1 MNKKLLAIMIAATL
15 LQGCTSFRQAENTR
29 KDAVA
34 EQQRAREMIAELRNR
49 TPVVKESPRQWIN
62 PRPVTDKNPGN
73 AVPGCPIII
82 NTRQSITLQQV
93 AQRISENCHIP
104 VRITPDVQAYLS
116 VTTSGSTQQIQGTVP
131 PPDTGGMVPLAAIGS
146 SDTTLPR
153 LQGNTASLPELKA
166 SGLTSLLNAV
176 ASRLGISWRYDGSH
190 ITFYYLD
197 TRTFPVTYMDS
208 QVAYNATVVSGT
220 MSSNGSSG
228 GTASDAISGDAS
240 NTQTT
245 TVDMKSAL
253 YQDVKNAVS
262 SMLTPGIGRMFMST
276 GFITVTDTGAP
287 GTAPHASPSGTV
299 TSQHP
304 RLQET
309 SLATPATRQGIQLI
323 PALTRVPAY
332 IDTAV
337 DSDNAVSRVV
347 ASVPAGPWAGAVL
360 YSQDARLAGQGMDIH
375 FDRMMWRGMFLK
387 VNAYALNER
396 TGMSTVASDVNHRWF
411 KHIVLPSVLGG
422 VGNVGSLYKDA
433 NTQIL
438 QGNYGS
444 ITGRVGMPD
453 GEALAGVIAGGMAE
467 RGSQLLTRQ
476 AESEPYRQV
485 TVSRGEVVS
494 ILFVEPVMSN
504 DISTPSSG
512 TAPSESPSSGRPL
525 TQAEAEHQASDRIRA
540 AVLRKQNE
548 MQQRYGI
555 QQESY
560 P

>member
-93 AQRISENCHIP
+93 AQRISQNCHIP

-146 SDTTLPR
+146 SNTTLPR

-276 GFITVTDTGAP
+276 GFITVTDTPQVLETVRTFIEKRNEEMKRQVVLNVEILSIRKTRNEQAGIDWNAVFSDRTL
-287 GTAPHASPSGTV
+287 GLSLGSTFTSAASDTV
-299 TSQHP
+299 TGGVSIVN
-304 RLQET
+304 
-309 SLATPATRQGIQLI
+309 GK
-323 PALTRVPAY
+323 LTGSKA
-332 IDTAV
+332 
-337 DSDNAVSRVV
+337 
-347 ASVPAGPWAGAVL
+347 
-360 YSQDARLAGQGMDIH
+360 
-375 FDRMMWRGMFLK
+375 FLK
-387 VNAYALNER
+387 ALSSQ
-396 TGMSTVASDVNHRWF
+396 GDV
-411 KHIVLPSVLGG
+411 SVVTRNSAVTKNLTP
-422 VGNVGSLYKDA
+422 VPMQIANQQSYIESVTTDTTANVGSSTSLNA
-433 NTQIL
+433 ATITTGFNMTLLPFIL
-438 QGNYGS
+438 
-444 ITGRVGMPD
+444 PD
-453 GEALAGVIAGGMAE
+453 SQTL
-467 RGSQLLTRQ
+467 QLLYSMSLSDKPVIENY
-476 AESEPYRQV
+476 ESGGSKAQLPNVDLKTINQ
-485 TVSRGEVVS
+485 TVDLKSGQTV
-494 ILFVEPVMSN
+494 I
-504 DISTPSSG
+504 ISG
-512 TAPSESPSSGRPL
+512 FQQSGRRSGKQGVGTPGFFGL
-525 TQAEAEHQASDRIRA
+525 GGGINSENDDTILV
-540 AVLRKQNE
+540 VLITPN
-548 MQQRYGI
+548 I
-555 QQESY
+555 I
-560 P
+560 

>member
-93 AQRISENCHIP
+93 AQRISQNCHIP

-116 VTTSGSTQQIQGTVP
+116 VTTSGSTQIQGTVP

-276 GFITVTDTGAP
+276 GFITVTDTPQVLETVRTFIEKRNEEMKRQVVLNVEILSIRKTRNEQAGIDWNAVFSDRTL
-287 GTAPHASPSGTV
+287 GLSLGSTFTSAASDTV
-299 TSQHP
+299 TGGVSIVN
-304 RLQET
+304 
-309 SLATPATRQGIQLI
+309 GK
-323 PALTRVPAY
+323 LTGSKA
-332 IDTAV
+332 
-337 DSDNAVSRVV
+337 
-347 ASVPAGPWAGAVL
+347 
-360 YSQDARLAGQGMDIH
+360 
-375 FDRMMWRGMFLK
+375 FLK
-387 VNAYALNER
+387 ALSSQ
-396 TGMSTVASDVNHRWF
+396 GDV
-411 KHIVLPSVLGG
+411 SVVTRNSAVTKNLTP
-422 VGNVGSLYKDA
+422 VPMQIANQQSYIESVTTDTTANVGSSTSLNA
-433 NTQIL
+433 ATITTGFNMTLLPFIL
-438 QGNYGS
+438 
-444 ITGRVGMPD
+444 PD
-453 GEALAGVIAGGMAE
+453 SQTL
-467 RGSQLLTRQ
+467 QLLYSMSLSDKPVIENY
-476 AESEPYRQV
+476 ESGGSKAQLPNVDLKTINQ
-485 TVSRGEVVS
+485 TVDLKSGQTV
-494 ILFVEPVMSN
+494 I
-504 DISTPSSG
+504 ISG
-512 TAPSESPSSGRPL
+512 FQQSGRRSGKQGVGTPGFFGL
-525 TQAEAEHQASDRIRA
+525 GGGINSENDDTILV
-540 AVLRKQNE
+540 VLITPN
-548 MQQRYGI
+548 I
-555 QQESY
+555 I
-560 P
+560 

>member
-93 AQRISENCHIP
+93 AQRISQNCHIP

-276 GFITVTDTGAP
+276 GFITVTDTPQVLETVRTFIEKRNEEMKRQVVLNVEILSIRKTRNEQAGIDWNAVFSDRTL
-287 GTAPHASPSGTV
+287 GLSLGSTFTSAASDTV
-299 TSQHP
+299 TGGVSIVN
-304 RLQET
+304 
-309 SLATPATRQGIQLI
+309 GK
-323 PALTRVPAY
+323 LTGSKA
-332 IDTAV
+332 
-337 DSDNAVSRVV
+337 
-347 ASVPAGPWAGAVL
+347 
-360 YSQDARLAGQGMDIH
+360 
-375 FDRMMWRGMFLK
+375 FLK
-387 VNAYALNER
+387 ALSSPQ
-396 TGMSTVASDVNHRWF
+396 GDV
-411 KHIVLPSVLGG
+411 SVVTRNSAVTKNLTP
-422 VGNVGSLYKDA
+422 VPMQIANQQSYIESVTTDTTANVGSSTSLNA
-433 NTQIL
+433 ATITTGFNMTLLPFIL
-438 QGNYGS
+438 
-444 ITGRVGMPD
+444 PD
-453 GEALAGVIAGGMAE
+453 SQTL
-467 RGSQLLTRQ
+467 QLLYSMSLSDKPVIENY
-476 AESEPYRQV
+476 ESGGSKAQLPNVDLKTINQ
-485 TVSRGEVVS
+485 TVDLKSGQTV
-494 ILFVEPVMSN
+494 I
-504 DISTPSSG
+504 ISG
-512 TAPSESPSSGRPL
+512 FQQSGRRSGKQGVGTPGFFGL
-525 TQAEAEHQASDRIRA
+525 GGGINSENDDTILV
-540 AVLRKQNE
+540 VLITPN
-548 MQQRYGI
+548 I
-555 QQESY
+555 I
-560 P
+560 

>member
-166 SGLTSLLNAV
+166 SGLTS
-176 ASRLGISWRYDGSH
+176 SRLGISWRYDGSH

-276 GFITVTDTGAP
+276 GFITVTDTPQVLETVRTFIEKRNEEMKRQVVLNVEILSIRKTRNEQAGIDWNAVFSDRTL
-287 GTAPHASPSGTV
+287 GLSLGSTFTSAASDTV
-299 TSQHP
+299 TGGVSIVN
-304 RLQET
+304 
-309 SLATPATRQGIQLI
+309 GK
-323 PALTRVPAY
+323 LTGSKA
-332 IDTAV
+332 
-337 DSDNAVSRVV
+337 
-347 ASVPAGPWAGAVL
+347 
-360 YSQDARLAGQGMDIH
+360 
-375 FDRMMWRGMFLK
+375 FLK
-387 VNAYALNER
+387 ALSSQ
-396 TGMSTVASDVNHRWF
+396 GDV
-411 KHIVLPSVLGG
+411 SVVTRNSAVTKNLTP
-422 VGNVGSLYKDA
+422 VPMQIANQQSYIESVTTDTTANVGSSTSLNA
-433 NTQIL
+433 ATITTGFNMTLLPFIL
-438 QGNYGS
+438 
-444 ITGRVGMPD
+444 PD
-453 GEALAGVIAGGMAE
+453 SQTL
-467 RGSQLLTRQ
+467 QLLYSMSLSDKPVIENY
-476 AESEPYRQV
+476 ESGGSKAQLPNVDLKTINQ
-485 TVSRGEVVS
+485 TVDLKSGQTV
-494 ILFVEPVMSN
+494 I
-504 DISTPSSG
+504 ISG
-512 TAPSESPSSGRPL
+512 FQQSGRRSGKQGVGTPGFFGL
-525 TQAEAEHQASDRIRA
+525 GGGINSENDDTILV
-540 AVLRKQNE
+540 VLITPN
-548 MQQRYGI
+548 I
-555 QQESY
+555 I
-560 P
+560 

>member
-1 MNKKLLAIMIAATL
+1 MR
-15 LQGCTSFRQAENTR
+15 C
-29 KDAVA
+29 
-34 EQQRAREMIAELRNR
+34 
-49 TPVVKESPRQWIN
+49 
-62 PRPVTDKNPGN
+62 
-73 AVPGCPIII
+73 
-82 NTRQSITLQQV
+82 
-93 AQRISENCHIP
+93 
-104 VRITPDVQAYLS
+104 
-116 VTTSGSTQQIQGTVP
+116 
-131 PPDTGGMVPLAAIGS
+131 
-146 SDTTLPR
+146 
-153 LQGNTASLPELKA
+153 
-166 SGLTSLLNAV
+166 
-176 ASRLGISWRYDGSH
+176 
-190 ITFYYLD
+190 
-197 TRTFPVTYMDS
+197 
-208 QVAYNATVVSGT
+208 
-220 MSSNGSSG
+220 
-228 GTASDAISGDAS
+228 
-240 NTQTT
+240 
-245 TVDMKSAL
+245 
-253 YQDVKNAVS
+253 
-262 SMLTPGIGRMFMST
+262 
-276 GFITVTDTGAP
+276 
-287 GTAPHASPSGTV
+287 
-299 TSQHP
+299 
-304 RLQET
+304 
-309 SLATPATRQGIQLI
+309 
-323 PALTRVPAY
+323 
-332 IDTAV
+332 
-337 DSDNAVSRVV
+337 SRVV

-525 TQAEAEHQASDRIRA
+525 TRRRQSTRPLTGSGRRSSVNRMKCSNATAYN
-540 AVLRKQNE
+540 RKVIHE
-548 MQQRYGI
+548 KRT
-555 QQESY
+555 
-560 P
+560 

>member
-34 EQQRAREMIAELRNR
+34 EQQRAREMIADLRNR

-131 PPDTGGMVPLAAIGS
+131 PPDAGGMVPLAAIGS

-276 GFITVTDTGAP
+276 GFITVTDTPQVLETVRTFIEKRNEEMKRQVVLNVEILSIRKTRNEQAGIDWNAVFSDRTL
-287 GTAPHASPSGTV
+287 GLSLGSTFTSAASDTV
-299 TSQHP
+299 TGGVSIVN
-304 RLQET
+304 
-309 SLATPATRQGIQLI
+309 GK
-323 PALTRVPAY
+323 LTGSKA
-332 IDTAV
+332 
-337 DSDNAVSRVV
+337 
-347 ASVPAGPWAGAVL
+347 
-360 YSQDARLAGQGMDIH
+360 
-375 FDRMMWRGMFLK
+375 FLK
-387 VNAYALNER
+387 ALSSQ
-396 TGMSTVASDVNHRWF
+396 GDV
-411 KHIVLPSVLGG
+411 SVVTRNSAVTKNLTP
-422 VGNVGSLYKDA
+422 VPM
-433 NTQIL
+433 QI
-438 QGNYGS
+438 
-444 ITGRVGMPD
+444 
-453 GEALAGVIAGGMAE
+453 A
-467 RGSQLLTRQ
+467 
-476 AESEPYRQV
+476 
-485 TVSRGEVVS
+485 
-494 ILFVEPVMSN
+494 
-504 DISTPSSG
+504 
-512 TAPSESPSSGRPL
+512 
-525 TQAEAEHQASDRIRA
+525 
-540 AVLRKQNE
+540 
-548 MQQRYGI
+548 
-555 QQESY
+555 
-560 P
+560 

>member
-276 GFITVTDTGAP
+276 GFITVTDTPQVLETVRTFIEKRNEEMKRQVVLNVEILSIRKTRNEHRLERSLQRQNAGTEPRQHIHQCSQRYRHWWCFHCERETHRFKSLPESTLFPGRCQCGNPEFRRDQKPDP
-287 GTAPHASPSGTV
+287 GT
-299 TSQHP
+299 
-304 RLQET
+304 
-309 SLATPATRQGIQLI
+309 
-323 PALTRVPAY
+323 
-332 IDTAV
+332 
-337 DSDNAVSRVV
+337 
-347 ASVPAGPWAGAVL
+347 
-360 YSQDARLAGQGMDIH
+360 DADCQ
-375 FDRMMWRGMFLK
+375 
-387 VNAYALNER
+387 
-396 TGMSTVASDVNHRWF
+396 S
-411 KHIVLPSVLGG
+411 
-422 VGNVGSLYKDA
+422 
-433 NTQIL
+433 
-438 QGNYGS
+438 
-444 ITGRVGMPD
+444 
-453 GEALAGVIAGGMAE
+453 AE
-467 RGSQLLTRQ
+467 L
-476 AESEPYRQV
+476 
-485 TVSRGEVVS
+485 
-494 ILFVEPVMSN
+494 
-504 DISTPSSG
+504 
-512 TAPSESPSSGRPL
+512 
-525 TQAEAEHQASDRIRA
+525 H
-540 AVLRKQNE
+540 
-548 MQQRYGI
+548 
-555 QQESY
+555 
-560 P
+560 

>member
-1 MNKKLLAIMIAATL
+1 
-15 LQGCTSFRQAENTR
+15 
-29 KDAVA
+29 
-34 EQQRAREMIAELRNR
+34 
-49 TPVVKESPRQWIN
+49 
-62 PRPVTDKNPGN
+62 N

-131 PPDTGGMVPLAAIGS
+131 PPDAGGMVPLAAIGS

-276 GFITVTDTGAP
+276 GFITVTDTPQVLETVRTFIEKRNEEMKRQVVLNVEILSIRKTRNEQAGIDWNAVFSDRTL
-287 GTAPHASPSGTV
+287 GLSLGSTFTSAASDTV
-299 TSQHP
+299 TGGVSIVN
-304 RLQET
+304 
-309 SLATPATRQGIQLI
+309 GK
-323 PALTRVPAY
+323 LTGSKA
-332 IDTAV
+332 
-337 DSDNAVSRVV
+337 
-347 ASVPAGPWAGAVL
+347 
-360 YSQDARLAGQGMDIH
+360 
-375 FDRMMWRGMFLK
+375 FLK
-387 VNAYALNER
+387 ALSSQ
-396 TGMSTVASDVNHRWF
+396 GDV
-411 KHIVLPSVLGG
+411 SVVTRNSAVTKNLTP
-422 VGNVGSLYKDA
+422 VPMQIANQQSYIESVTTDTTANVGSSTSLNA
-433 NTQIL
+433 ATITTGFNMTLLPFIL
-438 QGNYGS
+438 
-444 ITGRVGMPD
+444 PD
-453 GEALAGVIAGGMAE
+453 SQTL
-467 RGSQLLTRQ
+467 QLLYSMSLSDKPVIENY
-476 AESEPYRQV
+476 ESGGSKAQLPNVDLKTINQ
-485 TVSRGEVVS
+485 TVDLKSGQTV
-494 ILFVEPVMSN
+494 I
-504 DISTPSSG
+504 ISG
-512 TAPSESPSSGRPL
+512 FQQSGRRSGKQGVGTPGFFGL
-525 TQAEAEHQASDRIRA
+525 GGGINSENDDTILV
-540 AVLRKQNE
+540 VLITPN
-548 MQQRYGI
+548 I
-555 QQESY
+555 I
-560 P
+560 